1 MAQQANVISLLPFR
15 QPTIS
20 YRISS
25 FNKVIQLTLPYNL
38 QEKPLPL
45 VGEGSQ
51 GKVYLIDPQRCIKI
65 YHRPEFLPFELEIL
79 LKAYYEP
86 QFPKVYE
93 WGDNYMI
100 REYIP
105 GAGLKDYLLKNPL
118 TEDLSRQ
125 IAELFLA
132 FERLGFHRLDT
143 RMAHVLV
150 TPEGRIKAIDPANA
164 MCKSGAYPQKF
175 LKQLAKL
182 GWKDTFFQHLKAINP
197 VLYARWT

>member
-1 MAQQANVISLLPFR
+1 M
-15 QPTIS
+15 
-20 YRISS
+20 
-25 FNKVIQLTLPYNL
+25 TLPYNL
-38 QEKPLPL
+38 QKETLPL

-51 GKVYLIDPQRCIKI
+51 GKVYLIDPYRCIKI
-65 YHRPEFLPFELEIL
+65 YHRPEFLRLELEIL
-79 LKAYYEP
+79 LKAHNVP

-105 GAGLKDYLLKNPL
+105 GAGLKDYLRENPL

-150 TPEGRIKAIDPANA
+150 TPEGWIKAIDPANA
-164 MCKSGAYPQKF
+164 MRKSGAYPKKF
-175 LKQLAKL
+175 FKQLAKL
-182 GWKDTFFQHLKAINP
+182 GWKDTFFKHLKVINP
-197 VLYARWT
+197 VLYERWNEAGK

>member
-1 MAQQANVISLLPFR
+1 M
-15 QPTIS
+15 
-20 YRISS
+20 
-25 FNKVIQLTLPYNL
+25 TLPYGL
-38 QEKPLPL
+38 REESLRL

-51 GKVYLIDPQRCIKI
+51 GKVYLIDNLRCIKI
-65 YHRPEFLPFELEIL
+65 YHRPEFLPLELDIL
-79 LKAYYEP
+79 RKAHYEP
-86 QFPKVYE
+86 QFPKVFE
-93 WGDNYMI
+93 WGPNYMI

-105 GAGLKDYLLKNPL
+105 GIGLKDYLLKNPL

-164 MCKSGAYPQKF
+164 MRKSGAYPKKF
-175 LKQLAKL
+175 LKQLAKM
-182 GWKDTFFQHLKAINP
+182 GWKNTFLKHLKTINP
-197 VLYARWT
+197 VLYERWTM